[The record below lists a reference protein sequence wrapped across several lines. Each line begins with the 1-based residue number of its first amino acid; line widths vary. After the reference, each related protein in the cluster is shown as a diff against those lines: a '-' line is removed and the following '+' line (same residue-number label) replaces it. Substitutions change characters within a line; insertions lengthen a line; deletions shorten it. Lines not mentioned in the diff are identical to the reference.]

1 MPSDYPTPEQL
12 AQQNELF
19 KRINAAGYAGIPKQG
34 QGFKAELGP
43 GAPGSNP
50 MPPPVNADP
59 TAPILPPYIP
69 QEQQMPQ
76 NPAQMQD
83 RSMQQLA
90 QGPQASGYKSQKVP
104 SAIPLHFVLG
114 NDDSSS
120 NVGVTPMASGNKFR
134 SISGELG
141 MPVGP
146 GSGGLG
152 MPVGPGELSLKGG
165 VGKVMGHYKSPLE
178 YDISARYEAK
188 FAMGGAVDGQSLTEQ
203 IGPNTQQQID
213 NVMNQGGLASYAKG
227 GSVGA
232 LNGLSQLRSEFE
244 KRGLDFNKF
253 LYGEDGHGKQ

>member
-34 QGFKAELGP
+34 EGFKAELGP

-59 TAPILPPYIP
+59 TAPVLPPYREMPP
-69 QEQQMPQ
+69 QEQQMAQ
-76 NPAQMQD
+76 NPAQAQD

-114 NDDSSS
+114 NDDSNS

-146 GSGGLG
+146 GD
-152 MPVGPGELSLKGG
+152 LSLKGG
-165 VGKVMGHYKSPLE
+165 AGRVMGHYKSPLE
-178 YDISARYEAK
+178 YDLSARYEAK
-188 FAMGGAVDGQSLTEQ
+188 FAMGGAVDGQSLVEQ
-203 IGPNTQQQID
+203 IGPNTQQQI
-213 NVMNQGGLASYAKG
+213 NTAMSQGGLANFAKG

-244 KRGLDFNKF
+244 KRGLDFDKF
-253 LYGEDGHGKQ
+253 LYGKDDHGKQ